1 MTDGYVTIGQLYQR
15 LEARPDVRR
24 YGASVQGRPLLAV
37 EVGDSGPRLLVT
49 AGLHGIEWIGIAV
62 AMEVLARGPIPGA
75 RLLVCPLL
83 NPDGV
88 ARTEA
93 TGGDAP
99 VGDLRKNANGVDLN
113 RNFPLPYGA
122 RPSRIPFAGAID
134 PSSATYR
141 GPGPLSEPESRLLLE
156 LIDGD
161 PPHAAINL
169 HSFMGTF
176 IAARV
181 WSPSDWQ
188 GYRRLVRAGR
198 SAGSPYHRLGTPVL
212 DVFTGELEDWLHHA
226 LCCWAVCME
235 CFSVAESLRQ
245 HLRAPTPFARFNPAD
260 PGPIA
265 RRDATAVRAML
276 EASLA
281 LPRPPL
287 REGAD
292 RFVSWGPEALP
303 GAGA

>member
-113 RNFPLPYGA
+113 RN
-122 RPSRIPFAGAID
+122 
-134 PSSATYR
+134 
-141 GPGPLSEPESRLLLE
+141 
-156 LIDGD
+156 
-161 PPHAAINL
+161 
-169 HSFMGTF
+169 
-176 IAARV
+176 
-181 WSPSDWQ
+181 
-188 GYRRLVRAGR
+188 
-198 SAGSPYHRLGTPVL
+198 
-212 DVFTGELEDWLHHA
+212 
-226 LCCWAVCME
+226 
-235 CFSVAESLRQ
+235 
-245 HLRAPTPFARFNPAD
+245 
-260 PGPIA
+260 
-265 RRDATAVRAML
+265 
-276 EASLA
+276 
-281 LPRPPL
+281 
-287 REGAD
+287 
-292 RFVSWGPEALP
+292 
-303 GAGA
+303 